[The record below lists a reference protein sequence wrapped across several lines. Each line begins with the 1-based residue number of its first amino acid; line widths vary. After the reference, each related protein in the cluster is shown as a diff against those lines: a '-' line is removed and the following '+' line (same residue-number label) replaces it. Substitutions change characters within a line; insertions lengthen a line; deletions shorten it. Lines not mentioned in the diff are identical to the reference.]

1 MQAEEALG
9 QDIQLSQ
16 VNMRSIFSAIRPRYD
31 FLNVKLLQNLVH
43 HFIPSTDQL
52 HTELTQYIVN
62 VDKFSESSQLK
73 HIRSVIKEKLSHLPA
88 SPSTSD
94 QTKPVVIKLND
105 RWEEMTIG
113 KLKTVF
119 KHYFGV
125 TSDLFSHI
133 GFDYGS
139 VIITLLIPTTKTQS
153 LIDII
158 NNKANS
164 MNRLG
169 VMEVAV
175 DNNTFPI
182 KRGDDNDFDASL
194 HQSIKA
200 GDNFEVSMLLHLG
213 ANPNNKDEE
222 GKYPLEIAKKGGH
235 NKVIQALLTSGA
247 IESKLMLCMHSII
260 IVLLLGGVV
269 EWYSGGYVYL
279 IKPTVDQC
287 QEAISK
293 LREKNHHY
301 NIDLCKSSSYAA
313 QFLLP
318 QLVKIPTVKKMSIA
332 STKLTKNSIIALQ
345 LSSYNTT
352 LQALWITHDSIDN
365 EGVIALV
372 KSLKRNNTIIYL
384 YLHHNPG
391 ITSASAQSLAELL
404 LHNHT
409 IKYLSLYNS
418 SIDIKGILV
427 LVESLK
433 TNDTV
438 RKLRLDKQYEQS
450 LFYYKTVQHRLG
462 FV

>member
-1 MQAEEALG
+1 MQVVSNQPCQLVDTATAALPSLQQKDAAPLPPTVIELSSKEEVACNIESLHTQFTGLVRKIRLRFDELVSSDQLKPVEVAMQAEEALG
-9 QDIQLSQ
+9 QGLQLSLI
-16 VNMRSIFSAIRPRYD
+16 NMHSIFSAIRPRYD
-31 FLNVKLLQNLVH
+31 ILNVKLLQNLVH

-52 HTELTQYIVN
+52 HTELTQYTDSVN
-62 VDKFSESSQLK
+62 KLLQSSQLK
-73 HIRSVIKEKLSHLPA
+73 HVRSAIEEKLSHLPA

-222 GKYPLEIAKKGGH
+222 GKYPLEIAKNGGH
-235 NKVIQALLTSGA
+235 NKVMQTLLTSGA
-247 IESKLMLCMHSII
+247 IESKSML
-260 IVLLLGGVV
+260 
-269 EWYSGGYVYL
+269 
-279 IKPTVDQC
+279 
-287 QEAISK
+287 
-293 LREKNHHY
+293 
-301 NIDLCKSSSYAA
+301 
-313 QFLLP
+313 
-318 QLVKIPTVKKMSIA
+318 
-332 STKLTKNSIIALQ
+332 
-345 LSSYNTT
+345 
-352 LQALWITHDSIDN
+352 
-365 EGVIALV
+365 
-372 KSLKRNNTIIYL
+372 
-384 YLHHNPG
+384 
-391 ITSASAQSLAELL
+391 
-404 LHNHT
+404 
-409 IKYLSLYNS
+409 
-418 SIDIKGILV
+418 
-427 LVESLK
+427 
-433 TNDTV
+433 
-438 RKLRLDKQYEQS
+438 
-450 LFYYKTVQHRLG
+450 
-462 FV
+462 